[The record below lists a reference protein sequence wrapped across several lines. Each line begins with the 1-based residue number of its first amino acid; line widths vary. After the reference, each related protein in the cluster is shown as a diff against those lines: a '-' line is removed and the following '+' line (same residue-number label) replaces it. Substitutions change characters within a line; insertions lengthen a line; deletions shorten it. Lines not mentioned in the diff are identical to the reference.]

1 MTWGTCY
8 KGSNNIH
15 FNYPPLMN
23 DGRNY
28 SNYEAGASLDN
39 KLKKNANI
47 ENNSDYR
54 KYLQTNADLIIKNN
68 QLTACHECSVCPYY
82 LNSNK
87 NLSNTQ
93 PYIFDSIVSNDQ
105 PFGYES
111 SDLKNIY
118 LSQQVLN
125 AEIHAPRFIISK
137 KENNN

>member
-28 SNYEAGASLDN
+28 SNYEAGAALDN

-47 ENNSDYR
+47 KTNSDYR
-54 KYLQTNADLIIKNN
+54 KYLQSNADLIIKNN
-68 QLTACHECSVCPYY
+68 QLNACDECSVCPYY
-82 LNSNK
+82 SNSNQ
-87 NLSNTQ
+87 NLSNTK
-93 PYIFDSIVSNDQ
+93 PYIFDSIISNDQ
-105 PFGYES
+105 PFGYET

-118 LSQQVLN
+118 LSKQVLD
-125 AEIHAPRFIISK
+125 AQIHNPRFVIPN
-137 KENNN
+137 KEK